1 MAKVTDMT
9 VGNPTKL
16 LITFALPMLFGNL
29 FQQLYSM
36 VDTLVVGQGVGVQ
49 GLSAVGSAGWL
60 DWFFL
65 GNIMGLMQGFMILI
79 AQRFGAG
86 DEKGLRKSVTMSFYL
101 ALATI
106 VFFTSVALLSARPIL
121 VALNTPAETLD
132 WAHLYISVIF
142 LGIPVIVAYNLFAAI
157 LRALGDSRTPL
168 IAIIIASV
176 LNIGLDVLFVIGF
189 RWGVAGAAIATVT
202 AQFFSAIFCLVSLVR
217 LPILKMTKED
227 WKIDWSVCG
236 QLMKLGTP
244 MMMNSMVISLGGL
257 VVQYIVNGFGYVFVA
272 SITAAQRICGLMEQ
286 AGASFATAIGT
297 FAGQN
302 FGAEKFD
309 RIRLGVR
316 KAMQVS
322 LGTAWAIGGLVIIFG
337 KFILRLFVSDTPE
350 MVTLVVDTAYP
361 YLIIMCCCLWVL
373 YALFVYRT
381 TLQGIGD
388 TFIPLMSGFVELLL
402 RIVIVL
408 TFTMFLGEFGVYIAE
423 VSAWIGAEL
432 LLMLAYYW
440 RMNKIC
446 PKHKYTAAEVIAE
459 DKE

>member
-1 MAKVTDMT
+1 
-9 VGNPTKL
+9 
-16 LITFALPMLFGNL
+16 
-29 FQQLYSM
+29 
-36 VDTLVVGQGVGVQ
+36 
-49 GLSAVGSAGWL
+49 
-60 DWFFL
+60 
-65 GNIMGLMQGFMILI
+65 
-79 AQRFGAG
+79 
-86 DEKGLRKSVTMSFYL
+86 
-101 ALATI
+101 
-106 VFFTSVALLSARPIL
+106 
-121 VALNTPAETLD
+121 
-132 WAHLYISVIF
+132 
-142 LGIPVIVAYNLFAAI
+142 
-157 LRALGDSRTPL
+157 
-168 IAIIIASV
+168 
-176 LNIGLDVLFVIGF
+176 
-189 RWGVAGAAIATVT
+189 
-202 AQFFSAIFCLVSLVR
+202 
-217 LPILKMTKED
+217 
-227 WKIDWSVCG
+227 
-236 QLMKLGTP
+236 

-322 LGTAWAIGGLVIIFG
+322 LATAWVIGGLVIVFG

-446 PKHKYTAAEVIAE
+446 PKHHYTAAEVIAE
-459 DKE
+459 DQE